1 MKKTLVVCLMVV
13 SAFLLISNDPGK
25 VVAAESS
32 GESLFLKN
40 CSQCHPQGGN
50 IMNEGKT
57 LHRKDLDAN
66 NIRTAEDIVKKV
78 RNPGPAPTHPST
90 WSGMRKFDERELST
104 DDALKIA
111 DYILKTFQ

>member
-1 MKKTLVVCLMVV
+1 MKKTLFVLLIVL
-13 SAFLLISNDPGK
+13 SAFLLISN
-25 VVAAESS
+25 AAAKEIIRESS

-40 CSQCHPQGGN
+40 CAQCHPEGGN
-50 IMNEGKT
+50 IINKQKT

-78 RNPGPAPTHPST
+78 RNPGPAPTHPAT
-90 WSGMRKFDERELST
+90 WSGMKKFDERELST
-104 DDALKIA
+104 DDALKIG